1 MIFIILCFTTHSL
14 DVISN
19 NQHRNITFPFLFVCF
34 FFQKA
39 NQKKNLK
46 AAVLVSMDT
55 FFETLKKLLM
65 TAAFKF
71 SFQKLQIKKK
81 KSFFVVF
88 LGQNLIKLKKLLHK
102 LIICCDQKLK
112 FLSFFIKMKGNKM
125 MRESFR
131 IVMLFQKFFFISRFF
146 FFLLGSLSVFF
157 NQNSFLF

>member
-19 NQHRNITFPFLFVCF
+19 NQHRNITFPFLFVGF

-65 TAAFKF
+65 TAAFQF
-71 SFQKLQIKKK
+71 SF
-81 KSFFVVF
+81 
-88 LGQNLIKLKKLLHK
+88 KKL
-102 LIICCDQKLK
+102 
-112 FLSFFIKMKGNKM
+112 
-125 MRESFR
+125 
-131 IVMLFQKFFFISRFF
+131 
-146 FFLLGSLSVFF
+146 
-157 NQNSFLF
+157 